1 MVITTV
7 GFVAGIDD
15 LDDRLDLDVTGAWA
29 AGAAGAADLAT
40 LAPGERDWS
49 TDPDVLIDLDD

>member
-29 AGAAGAADLAT
+29 AGAADLAT
-40 LAPGERDWS
+40 LATGDVS
-49 TDPDVLIDLDD
+49 TNPDVLIDLDD